1 MEEDRTSETVVM
13 PDISEPLTNESE
25 EHGVL
30 TSESH
35 QTITPVAVPV
45 ASVPVSLPVGSLI
58 GVTSSGTT
66 FNVITPDQLQLS
78 GSGQFK
84 PPMLYFSS
92 LVVAS
97 SNLLCCISALWW
109 RPVQTSYVVFQLSGG
124 GQFKPPMLYFSS
136 LLSGGGQFK
145 PHVLCVDNSFI
156 CDTRGDKDSDPLRTW
171 VRAQN
176 GELKA
181 THIVIQSDPNV
192 GDENGGCSTPNTP
205 MGLRESIPNSWTESA
220 NMPVLPVRCK
230 NTSAELH
237 KCRFGSGGRGRCI
250 KLADTWYTPSEFE
263 ALCGRAS
270 SKDWKRSIRKNRPQ
284 FHPTEI
290 RTSISPS
297 SSVELKTTSALA
309 NYATE
314 AGNWMY
320 ISDTLAPLVAYLLIE
335 FGGRS
340 LQTLIDEGIL
350 TPHATSCTCSACCDD
365 DSATGP
371 VRLFTPYKR
380 RRRKD
385 TSDGEG
391 GTSRKLKRS
400 NSKDGSNADDSDGPA
415 SNEEQWHNSN
425 GGNFVQGQM
434 GSETLVV
441 TTSPNSQV
449 PITASPPHSA
459 DIGDYHTSACTET
472 FKKLEEMSGKMLK
485 LSYQFRRCLEE
496 AREQC
501 QRELCQMREARDEA
515 VMAARMETQV
525 ACSSGRVDAIHDRCY
540 VQPRRVFETRGEG
553 LPVHV
558 VDPIETVGLQ
568 PTSDGTDNKKCAN
581 CNRDAFAECSLCR
594 RTPYCSTFCQRKDWG
609 SHQVECV
616 RSATDPNSITTQTG
630 SIMLIVE
637 SSEQVLSHSE

>member
-35 QTITPVAVPV
+35 QTVTPVAVPV

-78 GSGQFK
+78 GS
-84 PPMLYFSS
+84 
-92 LVVAS
+92 
-97 SNLLCCISALWW
+97 
-109 RPVQTSYVVFQLSGG
+109 
-124 GQFKPPMLYFSS
+124 
-136 LLSGGGQFK
+136 GQFK

-270 SKDWKRSIRKNRPQ
+270 SKDWKRSIR
-284 FHPTEI
+284 
-290 RTSISPS
+290 
-297 SSVELKTTSALA
+297 
-309 NYATE
+309 
-314 AGNWMY
+314 
-320 ISDTLAPLVAYLLIE
+320 

-400 NSKDGSNADDSDGPA
+400 NSKDGSNADDSDDKPVPSHANTHNKDLDSGYTTRVLGAFPTA
-415 SNEEQWHNSN
+415 TCTLGLDNGDLHINGNEEQWNNSN

-459 DIGDYHTSACTET
+459 DIGDYHSSACTET

-525 ACSSGRVDAIHDRCY
+525 ACS
-540 VQPRRVFETRGEG
+540 RVFETRGEG

>member
-35 QTITPVAVPV
+35 QTVTPVAVPV

-78 GSGQFK
+78 GS
-84 PPMLYFSS
+84 
-92 LVVAS
+92 
-97 SNLLCCISALWW
+97 
-109 RPVQTSYVVFQLSGG
+109 
-124 GQFKPPMLYFSS
+124 
-136 LLSGGGQFK
+136 GQFK

-270 SKDWKRSIRKNRPQ
+270 SKDWKRSIR
-284 FHPTEI
+284 
-290 RTSISPS
+290 
-297 SSVELKTTSALA
+297 
-309 NYATE
+309 
-314 AGNWMY
+314 
-320 ISDTLAPLVAYLLIE
+320 

-415 SNEEQWHNSN
+415 SNEEQWNNSN

-459 DIGDYHTSACTET
+459 DIGDYHSSACTET

-525 ACSSGRVDAIHDRCY
+525 ACS
-540 VQPRRVFETRGEG
+540 RVFETRGEG

>member
-1 MEEDRTSETVVM
+1 MIAMLHECLRTFRTQNEPFWDDT
-13 PDISEPLTNESE
+13 ISKSLLIDLISYSVGTFIYFGFVWLPLPP
-25 EHGVL
+25 H
-30 TSESH
+30 
-35 QTITPVAVPV
+35 PPVPV
-45 ASVPVSLPVGSLI
+45 LSNISGIRNYLPVRLGRI
-58 GVTSSGTT
+58 M
-66 FNVITPDQLQLS
+66 
-78 GSGQFK
+78 K
-84 PPMLYFSS
+84 R
-92 LVVAS
+92 
-97 SNLLCCISALWW
+97 LL
-109 RPVQTSYVVFQLSGG
+109 
-124 GQFKPPMLYFSS
+124 
-136 LLSGGGQFK
+136 
-145 PHVLCVDNSFI
+145 
-156 CDTRGDKDSDPLRTW
+156 
-171 VRAQN
+171 N

-270 SKDWKRSIRKNRPQ
+270 SKDWKRSIR
-284 FHPTEI
+284 
-290 RTSISPS
+290 
-297 SSVELKTTSALA
+297 
-309 NYATE
+309 
-314 AGNWMY
+314 
-320 ISDTLAPLVAYLLIE
+320 

-459 DIGDYHTSACTET
+459 DIGDYHSSACTET

-525 ACSSGRVDAIHDRCY
+525 ACS
-540 VQPRRVFETRGEG
+540 RVFETRGEG